1 MERYSS
7 PYSLILQSPQHFDR
21 TLLHETIAIY
31 AQNTPKHLETNTNSL
46 IHWFEDTSIHPE
58 CNTYYYC
65 SFLCNK
71 TTIGFLMV
79 TVIQNYILYIDQ
91 VALSKNHRT
100 PAAFCTLMELS
111 QSLLLSRHP
120 TIQYVVD
127 EVAKEDFSRS
137 NAINGI
143 SLIDIEKPLGFRCSA
158 AAHWIPSHQQRDF
171 GTGIEGVLMIRPI
184 EDTKRIF
191 KRTYLDI
198 VDSIFFHHYLPWKVH
213 YIDKSEVPNYEKHLK
228 NITDRIH
235 NSIIDEEVRINGGTP
250 FSSTT
255 PSISYNDRH
264 FPARFLVLFLIMTVL
279 IGGMLYLLRSGLNI
293 KDIFGAVIC
302 AVVVTL
308 LSYVMAARD
317 RETLRDIIRYLKNF
331 KPF

>member
-1 MERYSS
+1 
-7 PYSLILQSPQHFDR
+7 LQTPQHFDR
-21 TLLHETIAIY
+21 NILHETIAVY

-46 IHWFEDTSIHPE
+46 VHWFEDTSIHP
-58 CNTYYYC
+58 NHNKYYYC
-65 SFLCNK
+65 SFLFGK
-71 TTIGFLMV
+71 KTIGFLMV
-79 TVIQNYILYIDQ
+79 TVIKEYILYIDQ
-91 VALSKNHRT
+91 VALSKNYRT
-100 PAAFCTLMELS
+100 PAAFCTLMEIS

-120 TIQYVVD
+120 TVQYVVD
-127 EVAKEDFSRS
+127 EVAREDFSRS

-171 GTGIEGVLMIRPI
+171 GAGIEGVLMIRPI

-198 VDSIFFHHYLPWKVH
+198 VDDIFFGHYLPWKIQ
-213 YIDKSEVPNYEKHLK
+213 YIEDNEAPNYKQHLK
-228 NITDRIH
+228 DITQRIH
-235 NSIIDEEVRINGGTP
+235 DSIADEEVQINGGTP

-255 PSISYNDRH
+255 PSISYSDRH
-264 FPARFLVLFLIMTVL
+264 FPLRFFILFLIMTIL
-279 IGGMLYLLRSGLNI
+279 IGGMLYFLQSGLSI
-293 KDIFGAVIC
+293 EDMFGAVVC
-302 AVVVTL
+302 AVVVTV

-317 RETLRDIIRYLKNF
+317 RETLKDIIKYFKHF